1 MPTPPPNPSP
11 VEPVTLDAA
20 ALGRLRGLDPE
31 GRHGV
36 LPRVL
41 GAFEA
46 SLGRMLTQLTA
57 ELESPQAPVVAGI
70 AHTLKSAS
78 ASVGAL
84 RLSAVCGEVERR
96 LRGDGAPA
104 QRHDVERLLA
114 EGEAAL
120 AAVRAIL
127 RP

>member
-1 MPTPPPNPSP
+1 MPTPPPIPSP
-11 VEPVTLDAA
+11 VEPVTLDGA
-20 ALGRLRGLDPE
+20 ALARLRELDPE

-36 LPRVL
+36 LARVL
-41 GAFEA
+41 GAFEV
-46 SLGRMLTQLTA
+46 SLGRMLAQLAA
-57 ELESPQAPVVAGI
+57 ELESPQTNVVAGV
-70 AHTLKSAS
+70 AHTLKSSS

-84 RLSAVCGEVERR
+84 RLSAACDEVERR
-96 LRGDGAPA
+96 LRGRGEPA

-120 AAVRAIL
+120 AAVRTIL